1 MSVMKRDSEFEKS
14 KNPESKSFS
23 TINSSK
29 EELFVY
35 VVYIALTHSMALVSF
50 STHRKHHKT
59 SGFPMFSEG
68 IERQVTYEKFTS

>member
-14 KNPESKSFS
+14 KNPESKSLS

-35 VVYIALTHSMALVSF
+35 VLYIALTHFMALASF

-59 SGFPMFSEG
+59 SDFPMFSEG
-68 IERQVTYEKFTS
+68 IERQVTYEKFAR